1 MQNYGNQ
8 PNYQGYGQQPPQQQG
23 QQGVF
28 DQFSQSF
35 SNLHVGERWNSI
47 SQHVPH
53 LHRPHQESGPPGEV
67 VCGPL
72 LRYIDIDYS
81 TRVWRG
87 SILVVSSDNH
97 APPIEIHLTSNNSG
111 QVNNVVK
118 PPAERLDTFR
128 GKYHFWR
135 YDVRIV
141 LQDVGQTATYSTPL
155 NNWAAPSFSL
165 ALPAYH
171 ESMRFMFYSC
181 NGFSDVPQEVK
192 DKFGEKTAPLWQDV
206 LDRHE
211 VLPFHVLLGG
221 GDQLYQDRLIKEDFM
236 TPWVEEKD
244 PAKRLAMKLSPK
256 MIEGFEEFYFSNYCK
271 NFGFV
276 QQSHSIF
283 KPHANTLFCVD
294 LKKIQLWP
302 KLLLPFPL

>member
-1 MQNYGNQ
+1 MQNYNSQ
-8 PNYQGYGQQPPQQQG
+8 PAYQGYGQQQPQQPQQQHG
-23 QQGVF
+23 HQGGF
-28 DQFSQSF
+28 EQFTQSF
-35 SNLHVGERWNSI
+35 GHLNVGERLNGM

-53 LHRPHQESGPPGEV
+53 LHRPQHESGPPGEV

-72 LRYIDIDYS
+72 LRYIDIDY
-81 TRVWRG
+81 TRRVWRG
-87 SILVVSSDNH
+87 SILVVSTDNH
-97 APPIEIHLTSNNSG
+97 APPIEIHLKDKNSN
-111 QVNNVVK
+111 QVSNVVK
-118 PPAERLDTFR
+118 PPSERLDTYR

-135 YDVRIV
+135 YDVRLILTDGPQV
-141 LQDVGQTATYSTPL
+141 ATYSTPHQ
-155 NNWAAPSFSL
+155 NWAAPSFDL
-165 ALPAYH
+165 HLPSFY
-171 ESMRFMFYSC
+171 ESFRFMFYSC

-221 GDQLYQDRLIKEDFM
+221 GDQLYQDRLIKEEFM

-244 PAKRLAMKLSPK
+244 PTKRLAMKLSPK

-276 QQSHSIF
+276 QQSHTRLN
-283 KPHANTLFCVD
+283 NTCLFV
-294 LKKIQLWP
+294 
-302 KLLLPFPL
+302 